1 MEAGVFEYTPALFY
15 HRLFYIPPDSGFKGV
30 SFAQIVDG
38 RFVVSRIDL

>member
-30 SFAQIVDG
+30 SFAQVAYG
-38 RFVVSRIDL
+38 RFIVGCIDL